1 MSGTVGPCY
10 IGTCGT
16 DVVVSDAAVVDEVT
30 GRLCVLYDGVLCPR
44 WVCGDYALALS
55 EHGTVACVDNLLYE
69 HTLSCPYGIV

>member
-30 GRLCVLYDGVLCPR
+30 GRLCVLYDGVLCPG
-44 WVCGDYALALS
+44 WVCGDICISSIRTWHNGLCGQPI
-55 EHGTVACVDNLLYE
+55 E
-69 HTLSCPYGIV
+69 